1 MVALYSA
8 TLFQC
13 SATLSGAADVRA
25 PRASSARGSPSGWN
39 TAMVFHQT
47 MLLAGYAYAHQRTAP
62 SAWCDM
68 RAGTCSS
75 VPLAL
80 LPIGIPPSWT
90 PPASSVACSAPSLPP
105 SCFGPAP
112 NPKASLRVEVT
123 WSVLHDRLILGLLA
137 AASTARRRPDPTLA
151 GLIVGPPALVCY
163 FFSRRPLRFSLGLGA
178 MLLARNL
185 FAGEKGRVL
194 STARSFF
201 GAHCMTHDSTEN
213 FHRRVHRKTLH
224 GMQNLD
230 SEHRRQPLPYDHR
243 SGPIGLG
250 AASLANYA
258 LL

>member
-1 MVALYSA
+1 ML
-8 TLFQC
+8 L
-13 SATLSGAADVRA
+13 GAAGPAADRD
-25 PRASSARGSPSGWN
+25 SAQLDPTGFLGGL
-39 TAMVFHQT
+39 F
-47 MLLAGYAYAHQRTAP
+47 
-62 SAWCDM
+62 SALV
-68 RAGTCSS
+68 T
-75 VPLAL
+75 
-80 LPIGIPPSWT
+80 
-90 PPASSVACSAPSLPP
+90 P